1 MSEAFGDDFI
11 TITDEDGKEYE
22 LEVLA
27 SVEYN
32 GATYLGVCPADQD
45 ETDEIEVSI
54 LKVTEED
61 GEEILVAVTDEDEL
75 QAVYDL
81 LLQEED
87 EAISACA
94 KMPCLV
100 RDDPF

>member
-75 QAVYDL
+75 QAVYEL
-81 LLQEED
+81 LLAEEEPEED
-87 EAISACA
+87 EE
-94 KMPCLV
+94 
-100 RDDPF
+100 D